1 MRMHTVRYHTTL
13 GLFVLCGLAP
23 LAHGQNA
30 LGDGRALEARLE
42 AQIPAG
48 TSAVRRTFSN
58 ELAFRES
65 IVTGT
70 APSGLSFRGGTL
82 PSQFEFRG
90 DLSEDSLYAFRRDS
104 LYSGLAGQGIRG
116 TDALQYQFALTVGGR
131 VPASLSGQLS
141 YARAGAAE
149 RGFEPDQ
156 PLVRDLAS
164 AGGGLRRVVDAD
176 LMVTAIDAGS
186 SLLQPVRSISSYTA
200 NHGLQPTLVGL
211 MQNKVTQQT
220 AGQTASPL
228 LGVQVVPVG
237 TLRDSGAVP
246 KLNTGATT
254 SPALAPEASEPTKPA
269 YEQLLDRFRELTVP
283 EPAPAPGDTPSW
295 AKQLIGLQRVLRGMP
310 ESTTRAMGLT
320 PGEEGEEGE
329 EGGDIGRI
337 AEGLPSIED
346 PEAEPVLSFDREVLR
361 RVREAGGL
369 TDTLIATD
377 LAHID
382 RYTAFMQS
390 GQQMLANERYFDAE
404 EMFIS
409 ALTFR
414 EQDVT
419 ASIGRTHAQLGAGLF
434 LSAGLNLR
442 QLLVRHPETA
452 GMRYGAEL
460 LTSATR
466 MDQIAY
472 TLRHGLDQPT
482 TGADSGLLLAYLGF
496 QRGQADDTRAG
507 LEALA
512 ALGDEADRRLAEMLE
527 VVWLDDGAVG
537 EEETPTGSP

>member
-1 MRMHTVRYHTTL
+1 MRSHTVRYHTIL

-23 LAHGQNA
+23 MAQGQTA

-48 TSAVRRTFSN
+48 TSALRRTFSN

-65 IVTGT
+65 IVSGT

-82 PSQFEFRG
+82 PSRFEFRG
-90 DLSEDSLYAFRRDS
+90 DLSDDSLYAFRRDS

-116 TDALQYQFALTVGGR
+116 TDALQYQFALTVGSR

-149 RGFEPDQ
+149 RGFDPDQ

-246 KLNTGATT
+246 KLNTGAAA
-254 SPALAPEASEPTKPA
+254 SPAFAPEVLEPTKPA
-269 YEQLLDRFRELTVP
+269 YELMLDRFRELTVP

-295 AKQLIGLQRVLRGMP
+295 AKQLVGLQRVLRGMP

-320 PGEEGEEGE
+320 PGAEDE
-329 EGGDIGRI
+329 EGGEIGRI

-346 PEAEPVLSFDREVLR
+346 PEVEPVLSFDREVLR

-390 GQQMLANERYFDAE
+390 GQQMLAAERYFDAE

-414 EQDVT
+414 EGDVT

-452 GMRYGAEL
+452 GMRYGADL
-460 LTSATR
+460 LPSATR
-466 MDQIAY
+466 IDQIAY
-472 TLRHGLDQPT
+472 TLRNSLDRAT
-482 TGADSGLLLAYLGF
+482 AGADSGLLLAYLAF
-496 QRGQADDTRAG
+496 QRGQADDIRAG

-512 ALGDEADRRLAEMLE
+512 ALGDEADQRLAEMLE
-527 VVWLDDGAVG
+527 VVWLDDQGAGG
-537 EEETPTGSP
+537 EDAPSGSP